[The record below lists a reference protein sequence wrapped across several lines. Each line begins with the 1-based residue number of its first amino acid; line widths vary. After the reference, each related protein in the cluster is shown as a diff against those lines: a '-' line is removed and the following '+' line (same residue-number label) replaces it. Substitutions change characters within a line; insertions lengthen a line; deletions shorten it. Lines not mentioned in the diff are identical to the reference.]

1 MNLIYYHILILP
13 LLIFFFLKS
22 KQISIYTSLYKKVND
37 DTPLVGGLGIF
48 LFFIFG
54 ILNLYFQENEI
65 VLKNFSIIILM
76 IFIFLIGL
84 LDDIFNISYKIRLIS
99 IFLIIFIILKIDDR
113 FVINY
118 LYFESIDKTF
128 MLNNLSIFITPLFV
142 MLFLNSINMADGIN
156 GNSGIIFLIFFLLIF
171 DTSSELNIFLTLLI
185 LPLIVFLIFNFKN
198 FSYLG
203 DSGIYFIST
212 FISLYLINR
221 YNTDVSNLS
230 CEEIFLILMIP
241 GIDMFRLFC
250 VRIFN
255 KKNPFKGDLNHLH
268 HLLIKRFSLPKS
280 LIFYATLISWPFLFD
295 LFLNINLFYL
305 ICSNLFVY
313 FLLIMSLKIIKN

>member
-1 MNLIYYHILILP
+1 
-13 LLIFFFLKS
+13 
-22 KQISIYTSLYKKVND
+22 
-37 DTPLVGGLGIF
+37 
-48 LFFIFG
+48 
-54 ILNLYFQENEI
+54 
-65 VLKNFSIIILM
+65 M